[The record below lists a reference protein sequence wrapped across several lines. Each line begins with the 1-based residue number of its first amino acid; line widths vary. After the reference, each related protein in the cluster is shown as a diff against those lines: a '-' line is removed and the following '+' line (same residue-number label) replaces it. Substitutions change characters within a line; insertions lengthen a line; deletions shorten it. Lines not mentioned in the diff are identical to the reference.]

1 VSHQDRVFFGTFAAI
16 LGFLI
21 VFAVVIYFIA
31 RSIGNAEA
39 ATDEN
44 ALLTQVIEENIKPV
58 GTVVVADESGATAAA
73 EDTAA
78 AAAPRAGDEVY
89 NSACMACHATG
100 AAGAPKVGDT
110 AAWAP
115 RIEQGMDTLVQHS
128 INGLRAMPPRGTCA
142 NCSDDDL
149 KAAVTYMVE
158 HSQ

>member
-1 VSHQDRVFFGTFAAI
+1 M
-16 LGFLI
+16 
-21 VFAVVIYFIA
+21 
-31 RSIGNAEA
+31 
-39 ATDEN
+39 
-44 ALLTQVIEENIKPV
+44 LTQVIEENIKPV

-89 NSACMACHATG
+89 NSACMACHATS